1 MAHVSTESA
10 PEPGPREPG
19 TRPAWVTALKGGAL
33 LLLLAVAV
41 WYLIGHELPTV
52 EQVRV
57 FVEGF
62 GAWGPVVFAAV
73 FVLVAATPVPVTIM
87 AVSGGFLFGMAQGS
101 VVGVLATTAG
111 AWLGYWLA
119 RFLGRD
125 ALYRLAGNRVELV
138 ERKLVGKGFLTVLV
152 LRPVLPNWTLS
163 YGAGLV
169 RIPQRDY
176 LGATLLGGMPG
187 QVSFTAVGAFT
198 SRQSWPAL
206 AAVAASWAVVWS
218 WACSPGGA
226 PAASPS
232 APPRPTAWGA
242 PTRLG
247 RAAGPRHGDARSSER
262 GPGGRRS
269 G

>member
-1 MAHVSTESA
+1 MAHVSTEPA

-152 LRPVLPNWTLS
+152 LRPVVPNWTLS

-176 LGATLLGGMPG
+176 LGATLL
-187 QVSFTAVGAFT
+187 
-198 SRQSWPAL
+198 
-206 AAVAASWAVVWS
+206 
-218 WACSPGGA
+218 
-226 PAASPS
+226 
-232 APPRPTAWGA
+232 
-242 PTRLG
+242 
-247 RAAGPRHGDARSSER
+247 
-262 GPGGRRS
+262 
-269 G
+269 

>member
-1 MAHVSTESA
+1 MA
-10 PEPGPREPG
+10 PGPDP
-19 TRPAWVTALKGGAL
+19 RPAWVSALKGGVL

-52 EQVRV
+52 GEIRA
-57 FVEGF
+57 FVEDF
-62 GAWGPVVFAAV
+62 GMWGPFVFAGV
-73 FVLVAATPVPVTIM
+73 FVLVAASPVPVTIM

-101 VVGVLATTAG
+101 VVGVVATTAG

-125 ALYRLAGNRVELV
+125 ALYRLAGSRVAVV

-176 LGATLLGGMPG
+176 LAATLLGGMPG
-187 QVSFTAVGAFT
+187 QVSFAAVGAFT
-198 SRQSWPAL
+198 SRPSWPAL
-206 AAVAASWAVVWS
+206 GAVAASWAVVVVVGVLTW
-218 WACSPGGA
+218 
-226 PAASPS
+226 
-232 APPRPTAWGA
+232 
-242 PTRLG
+242 
-247 RAAGPRHGDARSSER
+247 
-262 GPGGRRS
+262 RRS
-269 G
+269 RRDPQPAPGPDGAGAADR

>member
-1 MAHVSTESA
+1 MAHVSTEPA

-87 AVSGGFLFGMAQGS
+87 AVSGGFLFGMVQGS

-187 QVSFTAVGAFT
+187 QVSFAAVGAFT
-198 SRQSWPAL
+198 SRPSWPAL
-206 AAVAASWAVVWS
+206 AAVAASWAVVVVV
-218 WACSPGGA
+218 GVL
-226 PAASPS
+226 
-232 APPRPTAWGA
+232 AW
-242 PTRLG
+242 R
-247 RAAGPRHGDARSSER
+247 RSRGESER
-262 GPGGRRS
+262 APEADGVGS
-269 G
+269 AD